1 MLAQEKIP
9 PSWEIVRAGDVID
22 VRDGTHDSPKPV
34 DIGIPLVTSKN
45 LVGGRIDFD
54 SCSFISEADHKKISQ
69 RSAVDDGDILY
80 AMIGTIGNP
89 VLVEKTREFSIK
101 NVALFKF
108 SGRRVYNRFFL
119 HFLQSDNV
127 KRQFQRKARGGTQ
140 KFVSL
145 GNIRGLEIPL
155 PPLPEQ
161 RRIAAILDKAD
172 ALRQKRRQ
180 AIEKLDQLL
189 QSVFLDMFGDPVTN
203 PKGWDVKP
211 VEEIVRDFVGG
222 KNVQSAE
229 VGDPFTHR
237 ILKVS
242 AVTKKIYDAS
252 ESKPLP
258 IDSKIDPRAYVG
270 RGDLLISRANTAELV
285 GATAYVWDTP
295 ANIVLPDK
303 VWKFDFRTEAP
314 PLFIW
319 EIFKNEAFRS
329 ELSKLGSGTSG
340 SMKNISKQKLRKVL
354 LIQPPMNLQ
363 KEFAEVSEKLH
374 SMITSANVAKLKQD
388 RLFHSLQQ
396 RAFNGTL

>member
-1 MLAQEKIP
+1 MSSVQRILLGDLAQVKGGKRLPKGEKLTDAKTAHPYIRVKDFHERSVDVENIKYIP
-9 PSWEIVRAGDVID
+9 DQIQS
-22 VRDGTHDSPKPV
+22 
-34 DIGIPLVTSKN
+34 
-45 LVGGRIDFD
+45 
-54 SCSFISEADHKKISQ
+54 KIS
-69 RSAVDDGDILY
+69 RYVISISDVYISIA
-80 AMIGTIGNP
+80 GTIG
-89 VLVEKTREFSIK
+89 LVGTIPECLDGANLTENAAKITIDDPSRLDREYLVWYLATAGQASIQAK
-101 NVALFKF
+101 MKATSQPKLALF
-108 SGRRVYNRFFL
+108 R
-119 HFLQSDNV
+119 
-127 KRQFQRKARGGTQ
+127 
-140 KFVSL
+140 
-145 GNIRGLEIPL
+145 IEEMEIPL

-172 ALRQKRRQ
+172 ELRQKRRQ

-295 ANIVLPDK
+295 KNIVLPDK
-303 VWKFDFRTEAP
+303 VWKFDFRAEAP